1 MLMRNTTFGGR
12 FKQRGKEAET
22 ACNVFYHL
30 TYEGAV
36 DLDRI
41 QDPTQL
47 KVCCGLHPHEC
58 LFPADVA
65 PSWLIASA
73 QR

>member
-1 MLMRNTTFGGR
+1 MQQHEQCKPVLTKQMCMHNRY
-12 FKQRGKEAET
+12 KQRGKEAET

-41 QDPTQL
+41 EDPMQL
-47 KVCCGLHPHEC
+47 KV
-58 LFPADVA
+58 
-65 PSWLIASA
+65 IATPVSLYKDWKPII
-73 QR
+73 